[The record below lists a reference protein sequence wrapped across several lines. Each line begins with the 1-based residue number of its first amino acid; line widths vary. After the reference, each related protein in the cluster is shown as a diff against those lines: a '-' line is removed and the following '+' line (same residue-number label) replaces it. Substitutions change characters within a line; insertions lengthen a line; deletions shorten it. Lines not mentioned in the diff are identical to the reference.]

1 MASSS
6 GHAQAVGYDASVSQN
21 DLRDPR
27 AYLAQHIE
35 DLEHSVDA
43 ADAVAAG
50 AKQTAASLRDE
61 LKQARAALKA
71 HDAGQG
77 N

>member
-1 MASSS
+1 MA
-6 GHAQAVGYDASVSQN
+6 GTAHGQAVGYDAAVSHN

-27 AYLAQHIE
+27 DYLRQRIE
-35 DLEHSVDA
+35 DLEHSAEA

-61 LKQARAALKA
+61 LKQARADLKA
-71 HDAGQG
+71 YDARRE

>member
-6 GHAQAVGYDASVSQN
+6 GHAQAVGYDAYVSQN

-27 AYLAQHIE
+27 DYLAQRIE
-35 DLEHSVDA
+35 DLEHAVEA
-43 ADAVAAG
+43 ADAVASS
-50 AKQTAASLRDE
+50 AKQGAASLRED
-61 LKQARAALKA
+61 LKQARAALKV